1 VLLSFPRYRLSR
13 FVGASSLAALL
24 LAGCAFL
31 LPARPASSAQDKQA
45 PLGKHLYPLAA
56 PASRVPVV
64 TIDVSDAPEA
74 RAWAEQ
80 ARTLVQDWFPAVW
93 RLLATDKATPPEQI
107 RLVFRKQ
114 INAPAYASGDA
125 ITVNADWIR
134 QHPDDF
140 GMMIHELTH
149 VIQSYPGG
157 GNKPGWL
164 VEGIADFIR
173 WWRYEPEGPRPRID
187 PLKASYRDSYR
198 ITAAFLAWA
207 TAKYDKRL
215 VPQLDRALRTRT
227 YRDEI
232 FQEVTG
238 KSLDA
243 LWAEFAPR
251 PDPQPAGATSNTP
264 KTK

>member
-56 PASRVPVV
+56 PASRVPTV

-74 RAWAEQ
+74 RPGRNRR
-80 ARTLVQDWFPAVW
+80 ARWFRTGFPSCGDFS
-93 RLLATDKATPPEQI
+93 ATDKATPPEQI

-134 QHPDDF
+134 QHP
-140 GMMIHELTH
+140 T
-149 VIQSYPGG
+149 
-157 GNKPGWL
+157 
-164 VEGIADFIR
+164 
-173 WWRYEPEGPRPRID
+173 
-187 PLKASYRDSYR
+187 
-198 ITAAFLAWA
+198 TLA
-207 TAKYDKRL
+207 
-215 VPQLDRALRTRT
+215 
-227 YRDEI
+227 
-232 FQEVTG
+232 
-238 KSLDA
+238 
-243 LWAEFAPR
+243 
-251 PDPQPAGATSNTP
+251 
-264 KTK
+264 

>member
-1 VLLSFPRYRLSR
+1 MV
-13 FVGASSLAALL
+13 L
-24 LAGCAFL
+24 LAGCPL
-31 LPARPASSAQDKQA
+31 LLLAQSVSAQEKQV
-45 PLGKHLYPLAA
+45 PLSKHLYPLAA
-56 PASRVPVV
+56 PALRVPVV
-64 TIDVSDAPEA
+64 TIDVSDAPET

-80 ARTLVQDWFPAVW
+80 AQTLVQDWFPLVW
-93 RLLATDKATPPEQI
+93 RLLATDGVMPPEQI

-114 INAPAYASGDA
+114 INAPAYASGGS
-125 ITVNADWIR
+125 ITVNGDWIR

-149 VIQSYPGG
+149 VVQSYPRG

-173 WWRYEPEGPRPRID
+173 WWRFEPEGPRPRID

-198 ITAAFLAWA
+198 TTAAFLAWA

-215 VPQLDRALRTRT
+215 VPQLDKTLRTGN

-243 LWAEFAPR
+243 LWAEYAPR
-251 PDPQPAGATSNTP
+251 PDPQPDGSIGNAP